1 MHSRTAVFLD
11 LFGTLLEDHGILDR
25 LKEIKF
31 KPGVWHAIK
40 QLEQAHYLVFLSA
53 CRAGVPLPDPK
64 YQQALRAHVCAVLAE
79 HGIPPASIHFIVP
92 PGQPGDAIQPLA
104 PEIIM
109 AAAREHHLDL
119 RHSAIVGDLMCDV
132 QIGHQLGM
140 RTVLICSPDDAPGF
154 EDQDWCEPH
163 HVVATLLEAVEC
175 LRNPR
180 HATKHG

>member
-1 MHSRTAVFLD
+1 MHARTAVFLD

-25 LKEIKF
+25 LQKIKF

-40 QLEQAHYLVFLSA
+40 QLEQAHYWVFLSA
-53 CRAGVPLPDPK
+53 CRAGVPLPDQR
-64 YQQALRAHVCAVLAE
+64 YQTALRAHVCTVLAK

-92 PGQPGDAIQPLA
+92 PGKPGDAIQPLA
-104 PEIIM
+104 PEVIT
-109 AAAREHHLDL
+109 ATAREHNLDL

-154 EDQDWCEPH
+154 EEQDWCEPH
-163 HVVATLLEAVEC
+163 HVVETLQEAVEC
-175 LRNPR
+175 LRSPR
-180 HATKHG
+180 HATQRD